1 MKFLDKSKLNRDKLV
16 EIRRHLHQYP
26 EVGMHLPLT
35 VDYVEKTLKDLGMNP
50 ERIIDSGLV
59 VNIKGGKPGKTL
71 LIRADMD
78 ALPILEES
86 GEPFSSKH
94 EGKMHACGHDIHTTM
109 LIGAGILLNEVKDE
123 LEGNVKLMFQPGEE
137 IFQGGKAMV
146 EAGVLENPKVDVA
159 LDMHVHSPS
168 ELGNLNYSK
177 GSFTTSADNFS
188 IFVEG
193 SGGHGSRPESTTDPI
208 NIAFQIYAALEALIA
223 REVAPKDYAAMSIC
237 SIESGDSYNVI
248 PNKVEMRGTLRTY
261 EPEVHKFLMQRIQDI
276 IRLTAETFGGSARL
290 EIESSTPTIVN
301 DSEMVDQIL
310 TYMEDFGMEF
320 KRNSQMRLPASD
332 DFGNI
337 STKVPSV
344 MFSIGCKPKG
354 VEHNFVHNSKVVF
367 DEDVLPVGAAVFAHN
382 AFYWLKNNK

>member
-1 MKFLDKSKLNRDKLV
+1 
-16 EIRRHLHQYP
+16 
-26 EVGMHLPLT
+26 
-35 VDYVEKTLKDLGMNP
+35 
-50 ERIIDSGLV
+50 
-59 VNIKGGKPGKTL
+59 
-71 LIRADMD
+71 
-78 ALPILEES
+78 
-86 GEPFSSKH
+86 
-94 EGKMHACGHDIHTTM
+94 
-109 LIGAGILLNEVKDE
+109 
-123 LEGNVKLMFQPGEE
+123 
-137 IFQGGKAMV
+137 
-146 EAGVLENPKVDVA
+146 
-159 LDMHVHSPS
+159 
-168 ELGNLNYSK
+168 
-177 GSFTTSADNFS
+177 
-188 IFVEG
+188 
-193 SGGHGSRPESTTDPI
+193 
-208 NIAFQIYAALEALIA
+208 
-223 REVAPKDYAAMSIC
+223 MSIC